1 MSYVL
6 YYYNSLLSS
15 NNIELLIIKLGIRLE
30 AVLKYDYKY
39 EWSFNQML
47 KMYSNQ
53 HGNGDDGDG
62 YLIESEK
69 SKLFHKLRK
78 IRNGIIHSDTSK
90 ETITNEELKKI
101 IKYVR
106 NLG

>member
-15 NNIELLIIKLGIRLE
+15 NNIELLIIKLCIRLE

-39 EWSFNQML
+39 EGSFNQML

-69 SKLFHKLRK
+69 SKLFQNLRK
-78 IRNGIIHSDTSK
+78 IGNGITHSDTSN